1 MGLSRSVAAII
12 TLAAGL
18 HANSA
23 QAKGTQPSFDCLK
36 AATNAEELVC
46 ADAALAAIDRRLAK
60 RFADAVDMVTSLDV
74 GADEALETLRATQR
88 GWIKGRDECWKA
100 DDLRACVETAYL
112 MRENELVARWMLQ
125 EPASITFFVCDG
137 NPANEIAAYFYDT
150 ELPSVRLEYGD
161 SIDIGSLTRTA
172 SGSRYD
178 ASYGRFIW
186 IKGDEAAVSRVQ
198 GEVMACVMHD

>member
-1 MGLSRSVAAII
+1 MDLSRSVAAII
-12 TLAAGL
+12 ALAAGL
-18 HANSA
+18 LANST

-46 ADAALAAIDRRLAK
+46 SDAALAALDRRLAK
-60 RFADAVDMVTSLDV
+60 RFAEAIEMVTSLDV

-125 EPASITFFVCDG
+125 EPAAITFFVCDG
-137 NPANEIAAYFYDT
+137 NPANEISAYFYDT
-150 ELPSVRLEYGD
+150 QLPSVRLEYGD
-161 SIDIGSLTRTA
+161 SIDTGSLTRTA

-186 IKGDEAAVSRVQ
+186 IKGGEAAVSWVE